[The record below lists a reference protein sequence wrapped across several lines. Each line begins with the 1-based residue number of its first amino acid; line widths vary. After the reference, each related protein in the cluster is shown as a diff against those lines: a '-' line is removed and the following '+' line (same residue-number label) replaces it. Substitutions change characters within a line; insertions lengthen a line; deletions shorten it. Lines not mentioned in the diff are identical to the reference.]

1 MQLDTIKLELI
12 EWLAKLNDSET
23 IEYLKTIKDSRES
36 DRDWWNTLT
45 AEQKEGINKGLKDID
60 SGRTTPH
67 DEVVKK
73 YGL

>member
-36 DRDWWNTLT
+36 DRDWWKTLT
-45 AEQKEGINKGLKDID
+45 AELKEGINKGLKDID
-60 SGRTTPH
+60 AGRTTPH